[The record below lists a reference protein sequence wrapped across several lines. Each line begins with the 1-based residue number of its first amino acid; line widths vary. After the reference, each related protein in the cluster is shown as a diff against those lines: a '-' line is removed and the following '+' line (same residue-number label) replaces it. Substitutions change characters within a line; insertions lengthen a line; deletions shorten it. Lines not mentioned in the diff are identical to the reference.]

1 MSMPISEN
9 RAEPTTGRRFQPG
22 ILLLLP
28 ILAAASPTVIAGAQV
43 SVSPTRVVF
52 EGRTRT
58 ASVTLINRGNE
69 ASTFRISFER
79 KRMTE
84 DGNFEDVKQP
94 DPGEIFSDQ
103 MIRFSPRQVVLPPG
117 QAQVVR
123 LLLRKPPNLADGEY
137 RSHMLF
143 REVPEQK
150 SQSIEA
156 QTSKKNQMIISIK
169 PVLGISIP
177 VIVRQG
183 STSAE
188 VQIVKTNLTRVSPDM
203 SKAMIELTMKR
214 TGNRSVYGD
223 IVATYRN
230 NNSDKNAVVVAQVS
244 GIAIYTPNY
253 TRTVKLQVQAPAGIK
268 LDQGQIDVEYRT
280 TPKAGNKI
288 LAQGHVKV
296 TAGK

>member
-1 MSMPISEN
+1 M
-9 RAEPTTGRRFQPG
+9 
-22 ILLLLP
+22 
-28 ILAAASPTVIAGAQV
+28 VIAGAQV

-58 ASVTLINRGNE
+58 ASITLINRGDE

-84 DGNFEDVKQP
+84 DGQFQDVKNPQ
-94 DPGEIFSDQ
+94 PGEVFSDQ

-117 QAQVVR
+117 KAQVVR

-143 REVPEQK
+143 REIPEQK
-150 SQSIEA
+150 STSIETQA
-156 QTSKKNQMIISIK
+156 SNKKQLNISIK

-188 VQIVKTNLTRVSPDM
+188 VSLVKTSLTNISADRTQGILD
-203 SKAMIELTMKR
+203 LTMKR
-214 TGNRSVYGD
+214 AGNRSVYGD
-223 IVATYRN
+223 IIAIYKK
-230 NNSDKNAVVVAQVS
+230 NNSDKNSIVVAQAN
-244 GIAIYTPNY
+244 GIAVYTPNY
-253 TRTVKLQVQAPAGIK
+253 IRRLKLQVQAPAGVK
-268 LDQGQIDVEYRT
+268 LEGGRIEVVFRT
-280 TPKAGNKI
+280 NPSDGNKI
-288 LAQGHVKV
+288 LAQGHAEVP
-296 TAGK
+296 AGK